1 MIGHLG
7 CVYAM
12 AGRREKALEMLGRL
26 RTLSKERYVSPLCSA
41 LIHVGLGEKDQA
53 LADLESARRKGVPFM
68 VHMRVTPLLDSLRSD
83 PTFTA
88 LMSKVRG
95 RA

>member
-1 MIGHLG
+1 MSLHITRMEVKSLF
-7 CVYAM
+7 
-12 AGRREKALEMLGRL
+12 E
-26 RTLSKERYVSPLCSA
+26 TPF
-41 LIHVGLGEKDQA
+41 GLGEKDQA
-53 LADLESARRKGVPFM
+53 LADLESARREEVPWM

-83 PTFTA
+83 PRFTA